1 MYGWAIGAGQTTDPS
16 LQVAPQPATTNW
28 MKGMTPTS
36 MSQGPAMAAVTNDGT
51 NNVIVVAGYSAG
63 LWRYIEP

>member
-1 MYGWAIGAGQTTDPS
+1 
-16 LQVAPQPATTNW
+16 
-28 MKGMTPTS
+28 